1 MEFKEL
7 QEKVIKNAKEYCK
20 KYNIELDEDFA
31 LFKLYEEVGEL
42 AQDILIHRKKC
53 RPEKYLSKEESKE
66 ELAKE
71 LADILGMVIVVAYLF
86 DIDLEKAIDKKW
98 INKKSKK
105 SSNISNKQKSRG
117 IN

>member
-7 QEKVIKNAKEYCK
+7 QEKVIENAKKYCE
-20 KYNIELDEDFA
+20 KYDVELDEDFA

-53 RPEKYLSKEESKE
+53 RPEKYLSKKESKE

-98 INKKSKK
+98 INKKSK
-105 SSNISNKQKSRG
+105 N
-117 IN
+117 